1 MTADPRLVRALRWRR
16 LALVLPC
23 LFLLACIDVW
33 NYPRPLRR

>member
-1 MTADPRLVRALRWRR
+1 MTAGHHLACALQWRR

-23 LFLLACIDVW
+23 LFLLAYLNAW